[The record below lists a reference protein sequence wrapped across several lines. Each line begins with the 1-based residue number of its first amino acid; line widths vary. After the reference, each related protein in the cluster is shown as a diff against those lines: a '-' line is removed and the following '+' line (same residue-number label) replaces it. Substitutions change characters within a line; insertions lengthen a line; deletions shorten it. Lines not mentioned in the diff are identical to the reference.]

1 MRLLSSL
8 SYAAVFLLGAAQSVA
23 AQSGT
28 TITGRV
34 TSEAGV
40 PLPGAT
46 VRIPSLGLGTF
57 ANSDGSYTLVVPAS
71 RANGQSVQLSARVI
85 GYTAQSIA
93 ITLAQGGTV
102 SQNFALVVNPL
113 RLDEV
118 VVTGAGT
125 STSRERLTT
134 TINSVDSTALKRAA
148 NPQNL
153 VSALA
158 AQAPNVEVRTASG
171 EPGSSASIKIRGA
184 SSLVG
189 TNQPLFVVDGQPID
203 NQTFSTQSI
212 ATNTGTAG
220 VNNTYNPGASSVA
233 PNRASDINP
242 SDIESIQILKSSA
255 AAAIYGARAS
265 NGVVLITT
273 KSGHSGATR
282 RSRPK

>member
-8 SYAAVFLLGAAQSVA
+8 SYAAVFMLGAAQSVA

-189 TNQPLFVVDGQPID
+189 TNQPLFVVDGQ
-203 NQTFSTQSI
+203 
-212 ATNTGTAG
+212 
-220 VNNTYNPGASSVA
+220 
-233 PNRASDINP
+233 
-242 SDIESIQILKSSA
+242 
-255 AAAIYGARAS
+255 
-265 NGVVLITT
+265 
-273 KSGHSGATR
+273 
-282 RSRPK
+282 